1 MKLKDSDFDLDF
13 LAEEESEPAPQIY
26 KKPYRVLI
34 TDDDQEVH
42 AATVL
47 LLKNFKFEGHPL
59 ELLHSYNGDET
70 KAILRNEDDLAL
82 IFLDVVMEESDT
94 GLQLVDYIRK
104 EIGNRK
110 IRIILRTGQP
120 GEAPEEKVIEAYDI
134 NDYRLKTEL
143 SATRL
148 YTSVYEALR
157 SYRDIMAIEK
167 HRLGLSQLVHMSSEI
182 FTLSSVESFYSSL
195 LNQILNLER
204 EGASAICIRESVEN
218 SGFIFLEKCSSC
230 KIVAATGKYDHLVGK
245 DAEKEAE
252 IQSVMAISQQL
263 AHSHCNEAV
272 AVDDGYLVYRCGNDG
287 CKTFIYIEGDEL
299 DSSLELLKDFLLQY
313 EKALDAHLKCS
324 RLNALNV
331 ALIKEMPPGAVEA
344 FIDAKTGNGANQKI
358 KKEFM
363 AQFE

>member
-1 MKLKDSDFDLDF
+1 MKLNDTDFDLDF
-13 LAEEESEPAPQIY
+13 LAEDDLEQEPQIY

-34 TDDDQEVH
+34 TDDDKEVH

-59 ELLHSYNGDET
+59 ELLHSYNGNET
-70 KAILRNEDDLAL
+70 KALLEKEEDLAL

-104 EIGNRK
+104 ELGNRK

-167 HRLGLSQLVHMSSEI
+167 HRVGLSQLVHMSSEV
-182 FTLSSVESFYSSL
+182 FTLSSVESFYSRL
-195 LNQILNLER
+195 LDQILNMEQD
-204 EGASAICIRESVEN
+204 GASAICIRQSVEN
-218 SGFIFLEKCSSC
+218 SGFVFLEKCSSC
-230 KIVAATGKYDHLVGK
+230 KIVAATGKYDHLIGK
-245 DAEKEAE
+245 DAESESE
-252 IQSVMAISQQL
+252 IQQVMALSQKL

-272 AVDDGYLVYRCGNDG
+272 AIDNGYLVYRCSEDG
-287 CKTFIYIEGDEL
+287 CKTFIYIEGEEIEG
-299 DSSLELLKDFLLQY
+299 SIELLKDFLLQY
-313 EKALDAHLKCS
+313 EKALDYHLRCN
-324 RLNALNV
+324 RLNSLNV
-331 ALIKEMPPGAVEA
+331 SLLKRMSPEDIES
-344 FIDAKTGNGANQKI
+344 FINEKTQNGANAKL
-358 KKEFM
+358 KKEFLT
-363 AQFE
+363 QFE